1 MKSSLVAITAAV
13 VVAGV
18 ITGLKDRAALQQRFG
33 IGEEDNAPNLMLMER
48 IKGPDAPADP
58 KIDVQAITDRLQAA
72 APVLTAQAQ
81 GQGLG
86 QGQAPVSAVPPVT
99 VTPAAPVNA
108 DAAPVETAQQTP
120 PAPAV
125 QAAQP
130 QNQAQPK
137 VDESALRYFASR
149 GDKVRLQAE
158 ISRLQALYPNW
169 VPPADP
175 LAVPQSGDKQLETM
189 WQLYSEGRYAEL
201 RSAIANR
208 QTAEPA
214 WQPPAD
220 LLDRL
225 DVAEARARLIN
236 ASDLKQYATVVDI
249 GAATP
254 SLLTCSD
261 IDVLWRVAEAFV
273 DTERQQRG
281 IDAYIYILKNC
292 TNPQERLA
300 TIQKAAAV
308 LPYQPMQS
316 LLALEQPA
324 VSGAREFD
332 AIRDDLARRFLAE
345 GNADDKLTIAPDYIS
360 RVERLAEAQGEPAD
374 ALLLGWYQLRR
385 QNATDAEKWFRAARA
400 REDSASASEG
410 LALALIDRKTP
421 QEAEDVMYKWRNDSK
436 DAMDTYLAATANLM
450 ALQPPANITEDVLG
464 RMASEIIAQKYV
476 PTAQQYGWYA
486 RSLNQPQTAARW
498 FETALRWKPD
508 DEPSAYGL
516 AITREQLNDRKGV
529 AEVQRLWAGRSQR
542 IATLDDTSSLTPN
555 VSAPLPGPTQ
565 APQTNAP
572 VAVAPA
578 QQPVQQ
584 QQYEQAPQQYQPAQ
598 QQYQP
603 VQQQQAYQQPVQQA
617 PVRQRT
623 EIASYDAEPSRPVT
637 AQRTTRSPRGCATT
651 IDASMLSPGDALN
664 RGWCLMDINRPMEA
678 IAAFETALK
687 SPVRQNR
694 EDAAYGQSL
703 AYLRAGLS
711 NNAAVAATRA
721 PQNRQR
727 AAELQVAILSDRALS
742 AYGAKRYRETLIYL
756 DQRAQLKQETIDL
769 MVLRGYCYLNLKMYG
784 DANRVFEAAAATGSK
799 DANRG
804 LADVRNATHPES
816 VY

>member
-1 MKSSLVAITAAV
+1 MKSSLVAISAAV

-72 APVLTAQAQ
+72 APVLTAQTQAQ
-81 GQGLG
+81 G
-86 QGQAPVSAVPPVT
+86 QGQAPISAVPPVT

-108 DAAPVETAQQTP
+108 DAAPVETAQQTQ
-120 PAPAV
+120 PAPATP
-125 QAAQP
+125 AAQP
-130 QNQAQPK
+130 QSQSQGQPK

-273 DTERQQRG
+273 DTDRQQRG
-281 IDAYIYILKNC
+281 IDAYTYILKNC

-300 TIQKAAAV
+300 TVQKAAAV

-332 AIRDDLARRFLAE
+332 SIRDDLARRFLAE
-345 GNADDKLTIAPDYIS
+345 GNADDKLTIAADYIS

-385 QNATDAEKWFRAARA
+385 QNATDAEKWFRAARTK
-400 REDSASASEG
+400 EDSASASEG
-410 LALALIDRKTP
+410 LALALVDRKAP
-421 QEAEDVMYKWRNDSK
+421 QEAEDVMFKWRNDSK

-464 RMASEIIAQKYV
+464 RMATEIIAQKYV

-572 VAVAPA
+572 VAVAPTP
-578 QQPVQQ
+578 QPVQQ
-584 QQYEQAPQQYQPAQ
+584 QQYQQAP

-603 VQQQQAYQQPVQQA
+603 VQQQQAYQQPVQ
-617 PVRQRT
+617 RQRT
-623 EIASYDAEPSRPVT
+623 QVASYDAEPSRPAAVQQT
-637 AQRTTRSPRGCATT
+637 ARAPRGCATT
-651 IDASMLSPGDALN
+651 IDASMLSPGDALT
-664 RGWCLMDINRPMEA
+664 RGWCLMDLNRPMEA

-687 SPVRQNR
+687 SPARQNR

-711 NNAAVAATRA
+711 NNAAVSATRA

-727 AAELQVAILSDRALS
+727 AAELQVAILADRALS

-784 DANRVFEAAAATGSK
+784 DATRVFEAAAATGSK

-804 LADVRNATHPES
+804 LANVREATHPDGR
-816 VY
+816 Y

>member
-1 MKSSLVAITAAV
+1 MKSSLVAILAAV

-18 ITGLKDRAALQQRFG
+18 ITGLKDRAALQERFG
-33 IGEEDNAPNLMLMER
+33 FGQAARAPDLMLMER
-48 IKGPDAPADP
+48 IKGPDAPASP
-58 KIDVQAITDRLQAA
+58 PIDVQAITDRLQAA
-72 APVLTAQAQ
+72 APVLTAQAPQ
-81 GQGLG
+81 TQ
-86 QGQAPVSAVPPVT
+86 
-99 VTPAAPVNA
+99 PVNA
-108 DAAPVETAQQTP
+108 APQPAAQASEPAAQPVQNVP
-120 PAPAV
+120 V
-125 QAAQP
+125 QAAQAQP
-130 QNQAQPK
+130 QQGEPK

-175 LAVPQSGDKQLETM
+175 LAVPQNGDKRLETM

-201 RSAIANR
+201 RRAIADR
-208 QTAEPA
+208 QSAEA
-214 WQPPAD
+214 GWQPPAD

-225 DVAEARARLIN
+225 DVAEARARLVN
-236 ASDLKQYATVVDI
+236 ASDLKQFATVVDI

-273 DTERQQRG
+273 STDRQQRG
-281 IDAYIYILKNC
+281 TDVYDYILKNC

-300 TIQKAAAV
+300 TVQKAAAA
-308 LPYQPMQS
+308 LPYQAMQG

-332 AIRDDLARRFLAE
+332 GVRDDLARRFLAQ
-345 GNADDKLTIAPDYIS
+345 GNADPNLSVAPDYVT
-360 RVERLAEAQGEPAD
+360 RVERLAETQGLPAD

-385 QNATDAEKWFRAARA
+385 QNTADAEKWFRAARA
-400 REDSASASEG
+400 KEDSATASEG
-410 LALALIDRKTP
+410 LALALIDRKAP
-421 QEAEDVMYKWRNDSK
+421 QEAEDVMYKWRSDSK
-436 DAMDTYLAATANLM
+436 DATETYLAATANLM
-450 ALQPPANITEDVLG
+450 ALQPPANIGEDVLG
-464 RMASEIIAQKYV
+464 RMAGEIIAQKYV
-476 PTAQQYGWYA
+476 PTAQQFGWYA

-516 AITREQLNDRKGV
+516 AITREQLNDAKGV

-555 VSAPLPGPTQ
+555 APAPLPAPGPLPQANTQ
-565 APQTNAP
+565 PAATTA
-572 VAVAPA
+572 APA
-578 QQPVQQ
+578 QPVARQPSI
-584 QQYEQAPQQYQPAQ
+584 ER
-598 QQYQP
+598 
-603 VQQQQAYQQPVQQA
+603 A
-617 PVRQRT
+617 PVNQRAA
-623 EIASYDAEPSRPVT
+623 ASPQYSQQSMETVAVPR
-637 AQRTTRSPRGCATT
+637 AGRAPRGCATT
-651 IDASMLSPGDALN
+651 IDASLLSPDAALT
-664 RGWCLMDINRPMEA
+664 RGWCLMDLNRPMEA

-687 SPVRQNR
+687 SPARQSR

-727 AAELQVAILSDRALS
+727 AAELQVAILADRALS
-742 AYGAKRYRETLIYL
+742 AYGAKRYRETLIFL
-756 DQRAQLKQETIDL
+756 DQRAQLKQETVDL
-769 MVLRGYCYLNLKMYG
+769 MVLRGYSYMSLKMYD
-784 DANRVFEAAAATGSK
+784 DAMRVFEAAAATGSK
-799 DANRG
+799 DATRG
-804 LADVRNATHPES
+804 LMDVRAALHPQS
-816 VY
+816 Y